1 MSRLFTGNTSFN
13 SNIGSWDT
21 SNVTDMSEM
30 FMRSMFAN
38 AFAFNQNIGGWDVSN
53 VTDMQPHSTKT

>member
-1 MSRLFTGNTSFN
+1 MVYKDLVNAGNYNMVVTTLVTDMSRLFTGNTSFN

-30 FMRSMFAN
+30 FSGA
-38 AFAFNQNIGGWDVSN
+38 
-53 VTDMQPHSTKT
+53 THHSIKT